1 VYVIVQRRGEM
12 TLWLVSVFPL
22 RWGDR
27 DRAMVFR
34 TRGEAR
40 RAATTIRSPG
50 PWAIEPA

>member
-1 VYVIVQRRGEM
+1 VFVIVQLGEI
-12 TLWLVSVFPL
+12 TLWLTTVVPL

-40 RAATTIRSPG
+40 RAAAEIPFPV
-50 PWAIEPA
+50 PWAIVRA